1 MREIYDPECRYFKE
15 RNGRKKV
22 WVDRELLERI
32 DRISE
37 ENKIEPQKVVDY
49 FISLGVNTV
58 ENYPEKRVIFDVK
71 KL

>member
-1 MREIYDPECRYFKE
+1 MREIYDPSCKYFKQ

-22 WVDRELLERI
+22 WVDCELLERI
-32 DRISE
+32 DRISKDNE
-37 ENKIEPQKVVDY
+37 VEPQKVVDY

-58 ENYPEKRVIFDVK
+58 ENYPDRKVFFDVK

>member
-1 MREIYDPECRYFKE
+1 MREIYDPECKYFKE

-58 ENYPEKRVIFDVK
+58 ENYPEKKVIFDVK

>member
-1 MREIYDPECRYFKE
+1 MREIYDPECKYFKE

>member
-1 MREIYDPECRYFKE
+1 MREIYDPNCKYFKE

-22 WVDRELLERI
+22 WVDCELLERI
-32 DRISE
+32 DRISKDNE
-37 ENKIEPQKVVDY
+37 VEPQKVVDY

-58 ENYPEKRVIFDVK
+58 ENYPEKKVFFDVK

>member
-1 MREIYDPECRYFKE
+1 MREIYDPSCKYFKE

-58 ENYPEKRVIFDVK
+58 ENYPEKKVIFDVK

>member
-1 MREIYDPECRYFKE
+1 MREIYDPNCKYFKE

-22 WVDRELLERI
+22 WVDCELLERI
-32 DRISE
+32 DRISKDNE
-37 ENKIEPQKVVDY
+37 VEPQKVVDY

-58 ENYPEKRVIFDVK
+58 ENYPERKVFFDVK

>member
-1 MREIYDPECRYFKE
+1 MREIYDPNCKYFKE

-22 WVDRELLERI
+22 WVDCELLERI
-32 DRISE
+32 DRISKD
-37 ENKIEPQKVVDY
+37 NKVEPQKVVDY

-58 ENYPEKRVIFDVK
+58 ENYPDRKVFFDVK

>member
-1 MREIYDPECRYFKE
+1 MREIYDPNCKYFKE

-22 WVDRELLERI
+22 WVDCELLERI
-32 DRISE
+32 DRISKDNE
-37 ENKIEPQKVVDY
+37 VEPQKVVDY

-58 ENYPEKRVIFDVK
+58 ENYPDRKVFFDVK

>member
-1 MREIYDPECRYFKE
+1 MREIYDPSCKYFKE

-22 WVDRELLERI
+22 WVDCELLERI

>member
-1 MREIYDPECRYFKE
+1 MREIYDPSCKYFKE

-22 WVDRELLERI
+22 WVDCELLERI
-32 DRISE
+32 DRISKDNE
-37 ENKIEPQKVVDY
+37 VEPQKVVDY

-58 ENYPEKRVIFDVK
+58 ENYPDRKVFFDVK

>member
-1 MREIYDPECRYFKE
+1 MREIYDPSCKYFKE

>member
-1 MREIYDPECRYFKE
+1 MREIYYPNCKYFKE

-22 WVDRELLERI
+22 WVDCELLERI
-32 DRISE
+32 DRISKDNE
-37 ENKIEPQKVVDY
+37 VEPQKVVDY

-58 ENYPEKRVIFDVK
+58 ENYPERKVFFDVK

>member
-1 MREIYDPECRYFKE
+1 MREIYDPECKYFKE

-32 DRISE
+32 DIISE

>member
-1 MREIYDPECRYFKE
+1 MREIYDPSCKYFKE

-22 WVDRELLERI
+22 WVDCELLERI
-32 DRISE
+32 DRISKDNE
-37 ENKIEPQKVVDY
+37 VEPQKVVDY

-58 ENYPEKRVIFDVK
+58 ENYPEKKVFFDVK

>member
-71 KL
+71 KR

>member
-1 MREIYDPECRYFKE
+1 MREIYDPNCKYFKE

-22 WVDRELLERI
+22 WVDCELLERI
-32 DRISE
+32 DRISKDNE
-37 ENKIEPQKVVDY
+37 VEPQKVVDY

-58 ENYPEKRVIFDVK
+58 ENYPEKKVIFDVK